1 MTLQQLHYI
10 IGVSESGS
18 FNKAAENLYVSQP
31 SLTSAIKEVEKEFNI
46 SIFNRSSKGISL
58 TQDGKEFIQY
68 ARQIYAQYENL
79 LEKFGEGFQRKKKFS
94 VSCQHYSFATKSF
107 VELVKNS
114 ELQNMSFQFLKQRLL
129 T

>member
-79 LEKFGEGFQRKKKFS
+79 LEKFGEGFQRKKK
-94 VSCQHYSFATKSF
+94 YWGNT
-107 VELVKNS
+107 
-114 ELQNMSFQFLKQRLL
+114 FQGHRDLPWLHRQGQRPGPF
-129 T
+129 

>member
-79 LEKFGEGFQRKKKFS
+79 LEKFGEGFQR
-94 VSCQHYSFATKSF
+94 
-107 VELVKNS
+107 
-114 ELQNMSFQFLKQRLL
+114 
-129 T
+129 

>member
-46 SIFNRSSKGISL
+46 SIFKRSSKGISL

-79 LEKFGEGFQRKKKFS
+79 LEKIRGRISAQEKIQRVMPALFFCHKIF
-94 VSCQHYSFATKSF
+94 C
-107 VELVKNS
+107 
-114 ELQNMSFQFLKQRLL
+114 
-129 T
+129 